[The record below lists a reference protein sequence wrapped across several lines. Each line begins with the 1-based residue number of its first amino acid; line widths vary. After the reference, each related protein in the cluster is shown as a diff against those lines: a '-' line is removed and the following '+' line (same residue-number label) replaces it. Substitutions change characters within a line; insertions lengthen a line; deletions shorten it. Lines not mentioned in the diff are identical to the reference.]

1 MGKIED
7 KVGIEWIPLGR
18 NNGKNCQCWEEARW
32 GDLTFSLFPTPLISP
47 CTHTHTHL
55 FPYLVIHWECVWG
68 NLAFLSHMYHQVD
81 LTILISPSSQWA
93 MRFWAHKLS
102 DPNSTILLLSFP
114 RFQSPLQ
121 RRWENVFLRF
131 EEGVLL
137 LCSTFPEQH
146 CVFPGEN
153 GGCHFEII
161 QKFPP
166 FCPIFWPKK
175 EPWIPFK
182 KKSTVFLCQLLS
194 VPICEN
200 DLILNHHPSSFLQ

>member
-1 MGKIED
+1 MGRPDFLTISHSPYK
-7 KVGIEWIPLGR
+7 PLY
-18 NNGKNCQCWEEARW
+18 
-32 GDLTFSLFPTPLISP
+32 
-47 CTHTHTHL
+47 THTHTCSLTWSFIESVSGATWL
-55 FPYLVIHWECVWG
+55 FSVICI
-68 NLAFLSHMYHQVD
+68 
-81 LTILISPSSQWA
+81 TKLISPYWSHLVVNEPWDFEHTSYPIPIPQFSCFLFPDFKARFKDAEKIYSSDS
-93 MRFWAHKLS
+93 KKKS
-102 DPNSTILLLSFP
+102 
-114 RFQSPLQ
+114 
-121 RRWENVFLRF
+121 
-131 EEGVLL
+131 LL
-137 LCSTFPEQH
+137 LCPTFPQQH